1 MTLDT
6 VSQAD
11 IFLARIYNVTLN
23 EVIGVTKRENM
34 SNRRGRLGVL
44 LLTAALVCALLSGF
58 AQAAPVEG
66 GSAVLQ
72 PAAPKP
78 QITIQGNV
86 VVDKGKPTGFYELAL
101 CVRTAR
107 TVTDNDGIQTPAQ
120 AEEAYAALLAEAAET
135 GDRTQVNEFLKTH
148 TVKNYPFQS
157 AAAAVHINLD
167 ALTAVTW
174 GAGKPIYD
182 DWTGSYSSQTNVG
195 YPRGIDPKNP
205 DQPKIFADL
214 GPMFATDPNKKAQSV
229 RLDTAKPDEVT
240 NATALIEEAEFDAA
254 DPTRRTALLTLS
266 ANTTTTPNVVYET
279 PTPVVVVRFAYDM
292 KRFTELEVGDPRDQV
307 NAPNE
312 SNFWAGVDVNDRPAA
327 ADAARTALTYLG
339 AKDAANPTDPYGV
352 SDAQAAESSVFQ
364 SVWVA
369 QNMKSDEVSQETTQF
384 YYYLGAEHC
393 SASGQKNI
401 QVYQEA
407 TDTESPELL
416 YVPKTAGSVVLAN
429 RDASCATPGDPEAAG
444 GNPNYSF
451 FQNLLRKED
460 DTLRVELVNA
470 ETYRKP
476 TGGGGITI
484 LFYDW
489 DDSLIG
495 SLIVDGGD
503 VRSMVEEYVEE
514 NLVHPDLRPSD
525 ALKAMGGKLPDGG
538 NYTTADQL
546 AYQTLTNSLARDY
559 TYRGKY
565 AYTVGDEDLV
575 GDDGDTEKK
584 ARANGEDYPL
594 TNKLDYV
601 FTKRVNTSASY
612 SVDGHTETYV
622 LPHKVTDAD
631 MVDAALYPYAYGWA
645 VVEDPSSKNQ
655 KNWKVMNDAT
665 KLEDTWTTIGV
676 GELSNV
682 EPDYYDSGAAD
693 QTLPTALGAATYQA
707 PAFLADEDPYWVD
720 HVNEKPQLG
729 MTYTNKYAYSLNSNS
744 SESYFRFADFSDIDA
759 ELARY
764 AKKNGTPKD
773 TLIVKAT
780 YEPGESLM
788 DGNDYRLIKKPAY
801 SKFNTQTASQGAA
814 FKVRLTLERSYLEEG
829 KVRGTTRVRFPE
841 LQLDTTTDYKWLASD
856 DPAVDHDLP
865 NASSETATNRTD
877 TTYIKVDVDNGE
889 EITFELSLSARMN
902 KIDYVLVESSS
913 ANFVVG
919 TQRSESNGIMV
930 GDYFIPDN
938 YNYLAEDTNEKD
950 DYYDC
955 DYATREGSY
964 GFVLYGTVGHLLE
977 QSTRLREGEISQL
990 SFESAVSYLTARDAN
1005 LRVDGSKQI
1014 GATIGEQTALR
1025 EGIIAVELLCYQHR
1039 NDPAYDCWNQELDCA
1054 QLTYHQLQHYLVGHG
1069 FMTKEDA
1076 DKAKLDFCHLHA
1088 SCAAAL
1094 STVPDTW
1101 DEVIAAA
1108 RANNEGDLK
1117 KMTPTA
1123 IETLTSLRRN
1133 ANGRQFDTPADF
1145 TTAIIDAVAK
1155 LDAAGIDPTWGSLQ
1169 YVIING
1175 AAADETAMKAAGQAA
1190 YWWYDGSTS
1199 APTLP
1204 SVSSNKEAQWNFL
1217 LQAAKD
1223 SYAPVPTLK
1232 DGVTNHWT
1240 SSVRLNLARTPF
1252 DRNNTPDQTIN
1263 RNWINL
1269 THNLVKNA
1277 TETINTITL
1286 DDGSTELEYIYTHE
1300 KFPTFEEFSAAL
1312 VNAVKE
1318 AETRDAFPPTWEQ
1331 VQWYLIK
1338 GTWENDPDGFTFS
1351 QTEGWWWKDGNVPL
1365 RVSSLTTLLQILDM
1379 RDNPQT
1385 PDDRDNANKALGKV
1399 TADFFDNTVY
1409 LRLDKDGRKKL
1420 AEVAGAQG
1428 VDAANAAAWAVE
1440 KVNDAR
1446 KAGATTWNQVQYYI
1460 INGKL
1465 ADTNNEMNRQAGY
1478 YWWKNGGEGNDID
1491 FSSATNM
1498 QTKLNTLM
1506 SATIY
1511 TSFGDPKA
1519 IESVNNAVGSDVFSF
1534 LRLIATTGGKDLLDV
1549 KDLETDVK
1557 PNAHANADT
1566 LLTDVAAFQKVAQ
1579 TQQGLDEYTRPTA
1592 YWHQLQYYVL
1602 NKSYIGI
1609 SDSSYADL
1617 QDPEKG
1623 YWWYDPTLTARPEP
1637 PPPPPERD
1645 PQPSDGFT
1653 SALKQVLDDGGSLV
1667 DWVND
1672 ELTVEMLN
1680 SWGLTMW
1687 DDDGTAEGDLL
1698 DRLKWEAGYADVID
1712 SEVQNNFYQGA
1723 DEDMVIS
1730 WPTFQYMLLT
1740 GAQWWSPDMQPDEKT
1755 ALEGLINDFGC
1766 GLVGSDSDH
1775 PIIPIMFQTLYPDMF

>member
-1 MTLDT
+1 MEINGPKQRFYKQKLVFSD
-6 VSQAD
+6 
-11 IFLARIYNVTLN
+11 NVTLN
-23 EVIGVTKRENM
+23 EVIGVAKRENM

-44 LLTAALVCALLSGF
+44 LLTAALVCALWSGF

-66 GSAVLQ
+66 GSATLE

-86 VVDKGKPTGFYELAL
+86 VVSKGKPTGFYELAL
-101 CVRTAR
+101 CVQTAR
-107 TVTDNDGIQTPAQ
+107 TVTDNNTGAS
-120 AEEAYAALLAEAAET
+120 AEAEYAALLAEAAET
-135 GDRTQVNEFLKTH
+135 GDRTPVDEFLKTH
-148 TVKNYPFQS
+148 TVTNYPFQS

-174 GAGKPIYD
+174 GSGKPVYA
-182 DWTGSYSSQTNVG
+182 DWTGSYPSTTNSA
-195 YPRGIDPKNP
+195 YPRGIDRADP
-205 DQPKIFADL
+205 DQPKMFTDL
-214 GPMFATDPNKKAQSV
+214 QPILGGGARAV

-254 DPTRRTALLTLS
+254 DATRRTALLTLS
-266 ANTTTTPNVVYET
+266 ANTTTTANVVYEV

-292 KRFTELEVGDPRDQV
+292 NRFTELEVGDPRDQL

-312 SNFWAGVDVNDRPAA
+312 SDFWVGLDVNDRLP

-339 AKDAANPTDPYGV
+339 AQDAGNPTDPYAV
-352 SDAQAAESSVFQ
+352 SDAQAAGSSVFQ
-364 SVWVA
+364 SVWYA
-369 QNMKSDEVSQETTQF
+369 QNMKNDGTGQETTHF

-393 SASGQKNI
+393 SPSGQASI

-407 TDTESPELL
+407 TGTDSSETL
-416 YVPKTAGSVVLAN
+416 YVPKTAGSVVLADRN
-429 RDASCATPGDPEAAG
+429 AALATPGDPEAAG
-444 GNPNYSF
+444 GNPSYSF
-451 FQNLLRKED
+451 FQNLLQVRT
-460 DTLRVELVNA
+460 DTLRLDLVNA

-514 NLVHPDLRPSD
+514 NLVHPDLRPST

-565 AYTVGDEDLV
+565 AYTVG
-575 GDDGDTEKK
+575 GDDAALGVTD
-584 ARANGEDYPL
+584 GEDYPL

-612 SVDGHTETYV
+612 SVPDTMGSHTETYV

-655 KNWKVMNDAT
+655 RDWKVMNDAT
-665 KLEDTWTTIGV
+665 QLEDTWTTIGV

-693 QTLPTALGAATYQA
+693 QALPTALGTATYQA

-720 HVNEKPQLG
+720 HVNEAPQPG
-729 MTYTNKYAYSLNSNS
+729 MNYTNKYAYSLNSNS

-764 AKKNGTPKD
+764 TKKNGTPKD

-788 DGNDYRLIKKPAY
+788 VGYDYRLIKKPAY
-801 SKFNTQTASQGAA
+801 SKFNYKTASNGAA
-814 FKVRLTLERSYLEEG
+814 YQVQVTLERSYLDVDTV
-829 KVRGTTRVRFPE
+829 KGTTRIRFPE

-865 NASSETATNRTD
+865 NATLQTSNKRTE

-889 EITFELSLSARMN
+889 KVTFNLSLSARMN
-902 KIDYVLVESSS
+902 KIDYVMVESHS
-913 ANFVVG
+913 ANFVGG
-919 TQRSESNGIMV
+919 TQRSETNGIMT
-930 GDYFIPDN
+930 GEYFIPDN
-938 YNYLAEDTNEKD
+938 YNYLAEDTNEED

-964 GFVLYGTVGHLLE
+964 GFVLYGTIGHMLE
-977 QSTRLREGEISQL
+977 QTTRLRTGDIQNDA
-990 SFESAVSYLTARDAN
+990 FENAVSYLMARDAN

-1025 EGIIAVELLCYQHR
+1025 QGLINVELLCYQHK

-1054 QLTYHQLQHYLVGHG
+1054 QLTYHQLQHYLVGDG

-1076 DKAKLDFCHLHA
+1076 DKAKLDWCHLHA

-1117 KMTPTA
+1117 KMTATA

-1145 TTAIIDAVAK
+1145 TTAIIDAVHK

-1232 DGVTNHWT
+1232 DGVTADWT

-1277 TETINTITL
+1277 TETINTIIL

-1300 KFPTFEEFSAAL
+1300 KFATFEEFSAAL

-1318 AETRDAFPPTWEQ
+1318 ADTRDAFPPTWEQ

-1399 TADFFDNTVY
+1399 TIDFFDSTLY
-1409 LRLDKDGRKKL
+1409 FRFDADGKDGRKL
-1420 AEVAGAQG
+1420 LEAVAASQG
-1428 VDAANAAAWAVE
+1428 VDKKDAAAWAVE

-1446 KAGATTWNQVQYYI
+1446 KAGADNWVKVQYYLL
-1460 INGKL
+1460 NSAL
-1465 ADTNNEMNRQAGY
+1465 AENKAMNQQSTY
-1478 YWWKNGGEGNDID
+1478 YWWRNGGEGNDID
-1491 FSSATNM
+1491 FSGTSSLKDKMDTMFAAT
-1498 QTKLNTLM
+1498 
-1506 SATIY
+1506 AY
-1511 TSFGDPKA
+1511 TTFGDPKA
-1519 IESVNNAVGSDVFSF
+1519 IESVNNAVGGDVFSF
-1534 LRLIATTGGKDLLDV
+1534 LRLIASTGGKDLLDV

-1557 PNAHANADT
+1557 PNAHADANA
-1566 LLTDVAAFQKVAQ
+1566 LLASMDAFKKAAQ
-1579 TQQGLDEYTRPTA
+1579 TAQGKGEYDMPVADWYQMQYFVLNGSYIASSGDEYNT
-1592 YWHQLQYYVL
+1592 L
-1602 NKSYIGI
+1602 K
-1609 SDSSYADL
+1609 
-1617 QDPEKG
+1617 DPEKG
-1623 YWWYDPTLTARPEP
+1623 YWWYDPSLTARPEP
-1637 PPPPPERD
+1637 PPPVTD
-1645 PQPSDGFT
+1645 PAGP
-1653 SALKQVLDDGGSLV
+1653 AAPLV
-1667 DWVND
+1667 DAWVQATND
-1672 ELTVEMLN
+1672 ENFDM
-1680 SWGLTMW
+1680 
-1687 DDDGTAEGDLL
+1687 
-1698 DRLKWEAGYADVID
+1698 YADFLDNVD
-1712 SEVQNNFYQGA
+1712 ESSLAAWGFVYFSPDKSVRL
-1723 DEDMVIS
+1723 DEDMDVAKFQLENLLYDFQAEGYYMDDLRPS
-1730 WPTFQYMLLT
+1730 W
-1740 GAQWWSPDMQPDEKT
+1740 AQMMYYILVAYENSEANEAGGYDVGMVVSHEDAVQGLKDYGWT
-1755 ALEGLINDFGC
+1755 AADCPAGTLE
-1766 GLVGSDSDH
+1766 
-1775 PIIPIMFQTLYPDMF
+1775 

>member
-1 MTLDT
+1 M
-6 VSQAD
+6 
-11 IFLARIYNVTLN
+11 
-23 EVIGVTKRENM
+23 TKRENM

-58 AQAAPVEG
+58 AQAAPAEG

-72 PAAPKP
+72 AAAPKP

-182 DWTGSYSSQTNVG
+182 DWTGSYPSQTNVG
-195 YPRGIDPKNP
+195 YPRGIDQKNP

-214 GPMFATDPNKKAQSV
+214 GPMFATDPNKKARSV

-682 EPDYYDSGAAD
+682 EPDYYDGGAAD
-693 QTLPTALGAATYQA
+693 QALPTALGAATYQA

-720 HVNEKPQLG
+720 HVNEAPQPG
-729 MTYTNKYAYSLNSNS
+729 MDYTNKYAYSLNSNG
-744 SESYFRFADFSDIDA
+744 SEGYFRFADFSDIDA

-780 YEPGESLM
+780 YEPGERLM
-788 DGNDYRLIKKPAY
+788 DGYNYRLIEKPAY
-801 SKFNTQTASQGAA
+801 SKFNSQTASDGAA
-814 FKVRLTLERSYLEEG
+814 YQVRLTLERSYITENGSVFGVSRIRE
-829 KVRGTTRVRFPE
+829 PM
-841 LQLDTTTDYKWLASD
+841 LQMTVTTDYKWLTSD
-856 DPAVDHDLP
+856 DPEVNHDLD
-865 NASSETATNRTD
+865 NALYTTAQNKTESV
-877 TTYIKVDVDNGE
+877 YIKVDVDNGE
-889 EITFELSLSARMN
+889 QVEYDLSLSARMN
-902 KIDYVLVESSS
+902 KVNYVLVEGSGM
-913 ANFVVG
+913 NFVGG
-919 TQRSESNGIMV
+919 TQRSETNNTQLTNKQEW
-930 GDYFIPDN
+930 FIPDN
-938 YNYLAEDTNEKD
+938 YNYTATDSNEKD

-955 DYATREGSY
+955 DYETRDGSY
-964 GFVLYGTVGHLLE
+964 GFVLDCTLGHMM
-977 QSTRLREGEISQL
+977 QSATQLRNGEIARSN
-990 SFESAVSYLTARDAN
+990 FESATTHLIAQDAN
-1005 LRVDGSKQI
+1005 LRVNANMPINGTT
-1014 GATIGEQTALR
+1014 ANLTALR
-1025 EGIIAVELLCYQHR
+1025 DGIISAELLCYQHKD
-1039 NDPAYDCWNQELDCA
+1039 DPAYDCWNEVFDCA
-1054 QLTYHQLQHYLVGHG
+1054 QLTYHQLVHYLLGDG

-1101 DEVIAAA
+1101 DEIIAAA

-1145 TTAIIDAVAK
+1145 TTAIIDAVRK
-1155 LDAAGIDPTWGSLQ
+1155 LDAAKIDPTWGNLQ

-1775 PIIPIMFQTLYPDMF
+1775 PIIPAMFETLYPDLF